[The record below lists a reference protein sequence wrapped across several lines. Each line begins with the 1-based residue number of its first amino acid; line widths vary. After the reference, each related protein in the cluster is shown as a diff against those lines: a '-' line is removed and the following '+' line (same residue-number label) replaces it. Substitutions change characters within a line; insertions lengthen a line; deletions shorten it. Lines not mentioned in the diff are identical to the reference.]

1 MNRKFASNLAVSFV
15 ALVSALCAGVVTRA
29 NAGGD
34 PASGD
39 PPFVS
44 TLSREEV
51 TTELKKP
58 YPGGNPWSGQ
68 YNMFQNRSEMTAD
81 QVQGEFIKSRDNV
94 RAFTSEDSGSAWIM
108 KSGQLPPGS
117 GSAMGGPAR

>member
-1 MNRKFASNLAVSFV
+1 MNRKFASNLAVGSV
-15 ALVSALCAGVVTRA
+15 ALVSALSAGVVTRA

-34 PASGD
+34 PAAGD

-51 TTELKKP
+51 TAGLKTP

-68 YNMFQNRSEMTAD
+68 YNMFQVRSNTTTE
-81 QVQGEFIKSRDNV
+81 QVQGEFIKSRSDV
-94 RAFTSEDSGSAWIM
+94 REFTSEDSGSALIM
-108 KSGQLPPGS
+108 KSSQLPAGTSSAS
-117 GSAMGGPAR
+117 GAPAR